1 MNFMSYCPKCGN
13 QVDETMTFCPKCG
26 ASLKMEVPTKPAA
39 PAAVPSPTSQRNEK
53 NEKNEKG
60 EKHEKNQPNEKGEKH
75 EKGEFGF
82 IGWLIG
88 GIIIIVIGIFAYA
101 RAVGFITSP
110 VENALVLLIVGIA
123 VIIVAVWL
131 STMARRRSP
140 APPI

>member
-1 MNFMSYCPKCGN
+1 MSYCPKCGN
-13 QVDETMTFCPKCG
+13 QVDETMTFCPRCG
-26 ASLKMEVPTKPAA
+26 ASLKMEAPARPAPPAA
-39 PAAVPSPTSQRNEK
+39 PSRTSPRNEK
-53 NEKNEKG
+53 SEKG

-110 VENALVLLIVGIA
+110 VENAIVLLVIGIA
-123 VIIVAVWL
+123 IILVAVWL

-140 APPI
+140 APPA

>member
-1 MNFMSYCPKCGN
+1 
-13 QVDETMTFCPKCG
+13 
-26 ASLKMEVPTKPAA
+26 MEAATRPATPIA
-39 PAAVPSPTSQRNEK
+39 PPRTTQR

-110 VENALVLLIVGIA
+110 VENAIVLLVIGIA
-123 VIIVAVWL
+123 IILVAVWL
-131 STMARRRSP
+131 STNGSKTKPCSP
-140 APPI
+140 SLEKPPQE